1 MYRRLTLIGG
11 LWGCAAPLLAADPV
25 GAVPSAHGP
34 MLMLYFSQPL
44 GSHASPIYGL
54 RLNQKAFVAN
64 VTSSAGAPIPPSP
77 HSLIDLQLRDVQMRR
92 SPDLRVEFG
101 DRVAWDLRRREFELS
116 DNQATKPLQLTA
128 HAN

>member
-1 MYRRLTLIGG
+1 
-11 LWGCAAPLLAADPV
+11 
-25 GAVPSAHGP
+25 